1 MTMSDLHDFVD
12 LLSIKKMT
20 ERRLYDLL
28 ERYKS
33 PERIKHASGHE
44 LAALVGPDC
53 AHSIISLRVTE
64 EVERAYEIADR
75 CAISS
80 VPYYASGYPSWLR
93 AIPDFPPVLFVR
105 GTIQPDDETALAI
118 IGTRGA
124 TVYGKNIAE
133 QFAAEFVAAGATI
146 ISGMARGVDTAAH
159 ASALKHGGRTIA
171 VLGCGVDR
179 CYPPENRDLMR
190 RIIEHGAV
198 ISEFAISTPP
208 LAQNFPKR
216 NRIVSGLAKA
226 VIAIEAKEKSGVM
239 NTVNWAAS
247 QNKDVY
253 AIPGNI
259 YSKTSCGTNRLIKEG
274 AIPVTSAQEVLELC
288 GFDPRHRE
296 KSVHDVKNLDEAER
310 MIWQHLTHEP
320 IYLDV
325 LSESIDQPT
334 GMILNTLLALEL
346 KGMVKQL
353 PGMMFVKTFDR

>member
-1 MTMSDLHDFVD
+1 MSDLHDFID
-12 LLSIKKMT
+12 LLSIKKLT

-28 ERYKS
+28 EHYGS
-33 PERIKHASGHE
+33 PERIKRASGSE
-44 LAALVGPDC
+44 LAALVGHDC
-53 AHSIISLRVTE
+53 ARSIASLFVTE
-64 EVERAYEIADR
+64 ELEHAHEIAEKY
-75 CAISS
+75 AIS
-80 VPYYASGYPSWLR
+80 VIPYYAAGYPSWLKT
-93 AIPDFPPVLFVR
+93 ISDFPPVLFVR
-105 GTIQPDDETALAI
+105 GTILPDDETALAI

-146 ISGMARGVDTAAH
+146 ISGMARGIDTAAH
-159 ASALKHGGRTIA
+159 TSALKHGGRTIA

-179 CYPPENRDLMR
+179 CYPPENSDLMK

-216 NRIVSGLAKA
+216 NRIVSGLAQA

-239 NTVNWAAS
+239 NTVSWAAS

-259 YSKTSCGTNRLIKEG
+259 YSKTSSGTNRLIKEG
-274 AIPVTSAQEVLELC
+274 AIPVTSAGEVLELC
-288 GFDPRHRE
+288 GFGPRHHE
-296 KSVHDVKNLDEAER
+296 KSVHTANLDDTER
-310 MIWQHLTHEP
+310 MVWQHLSHEP

-325 LSESIDQPT
+325 LSESMNRPT

-346 KGMVKQL
+346 KGMVRQL